1 MALDLDA
8 LATQPV
14 SRNKLDAPALRDQVS
29 LLGDRWSVA
38 GPDLKLAMAAQPMSK
53 AASIATR
60 AAALADE
67 LDHHP
72 TMVIEY
78 AGLTLTIH
86 THDAKA
92 ITSLDLIFA
101 ARLERW
107 LREQQW

>member
-1 MALDLDA
+1 MDLQA

-14 SRNKLDAPALRDQVS
+14 SRTKLEAATLREQVGV
-29 LLGDRWSVA
+29 LGDRWSVA
-38 GPDLKLAMAAQPMSK
+38 GDDLKLAMKAQPMTK
-53 AASIATR
+53 AAAIAER

-72 TMVIEY
+72 TIVIEY
-78 AGLTLTIH
+78 AGITLTIH

-92 ITSLDLIFA
+92 ITALDLIFA

-107 LREQQW
+107 LREQSW